1 MIINQT
7 NQNIQPFEDM
17 VDVVNNHPYPLLKQ
31 QTFVYRAKSRQIQA
45 PYFNNLGDLQ
55 QTLDVYVVDM
65 DSLPCKELTI
75 SDIGQHINSL
85 IKEQAELRKAL
96 EINRDQPKLWRKYEL
111 TGVVL
116 TSLRREL
123 ENNPN
128 SNGSITLNI
137 TIKGLYHRNSNGK
150 GEILIGYNRL
160 DTTDMVLTYIHE
172 MMHAYFDASLLAQP
186 HVEYAEEPLAE
197 LGKLRF
203 CEDFDCSHNNFTLYQ
218 AARQNVQ
225 SKQFTLGMG
234 HYGFGLFLKDNYD
247 NFPLENIFRANHHLL
262 LHNKLYQ
269 VLESL
274 SIFPWEEA
282 EAHWLSNL
290 LLKYILNSK
299 VSAIPVAKPNVSYG
313 GRIVYPYPSYFDNNR
328 LSNGNIERP
337 DVITPEVVKYLVDQI
352 PIKYLERRDSTFF
365 DPFEKDSPFLE
376 EIAARLMT
384 TMQAYFPNEAD
395 REKHIRKNMLFG
407 YDGKDSTAFLYAKK
421 KERSQT
427 TIFEFEYD
435 YEDSILSDDMTT
447 IEKHLWSRPY
457 SVIIGVPPFY
467 YRTGTTKICLYLP
480 VIEKILHICRA
491 NQMLFLTPTNWY
503 MCQNNTCRYYR
514 SWYISPHLEALYDFY
529 QTKDVFPHENF
540 LGGVAAM
547 GLGLYSNHR
556 YSRYYYTEIPKFPYY
571 NNSEYRHD
579 DYILRGI
586 TYNHIYKTILRSC
599 YNPRTRYYMSIERG
613 GYSSWSIKNVKHP
626 SKGYIIQHHTPG
638 QAVPPSNYVVCFDSL
653 EFNPQA
659 VEKFF
664 QTKIV
669 RYLVYH
675 GCPTTSRVI
684 PKYAFDILPI
694 VLLSRSDIDW
704 SLPIDQI
711 EDYIY
716 QGYYSFTQ
724 DEIDTINREIH

>member
-1 MIINQT
+1 MIHNQT
-7 NQNIQPFEDM
+7 IHNIQPFVDM
-17 VDVVNNHPYPLLKQ
+17 VDVVNNHPYPLLKRQ
-31 QTFVYRAKSRQIQA
+31 KFVYRANSNQIQA

-75 SDIGQHINSL
+75 SDISQHINSL

-96 EINRDQPKLWRKYEL
+96 EINRDQPELWRKYEL
-111 TGVVL
+111 TGGLL

-128 SNGSITLNI
+128 SNGSITLKI
-137 TIKGLYHRNSNGK
+137 TITGLYRRNSNGK
-150 GEILIGYNRL
+150 GEILIGYNRW

-203 CEDFDCSHNNFTLYQ
+203 CEDFDKSHYNFTLYKD
-218 AARQNVQ
+218 ARHNVQ
-225 SKQFTLGMG
+225 RKQFSIGIS

-269 VLESL
+269 KLRSSL
-274 SIFPWEEA
+274 GIYPCDEA
-282 EAHWLSNL
+282 KAHRLSNL
-290 LLKYILNSK
+290 LLEYILNPKASAVPVALSK
-299 VSAIPVAKPNVSYG
+299 VTSG
-313 GRIVYPYPSYFDNNR
+313 GRIVYRDFSYFDDNR
-328 LSNGNIERP
+328 LSNGYIERP
-337 DVITPEVVKYLVDQI
+337 DVINPEVVKYLVDQI
-352 PIKYLERRDSTFF
+352 PIRYLERRDSTFF

-421 KERSQT
+421 KENKKIQT
-427 TIFEFEYD
+427 SIFEFGYD
-435 YEDSILSDDMTT
+435 GKDSILSDDMTT
-447 IEKHLWSRPY
+447 IEKQLWSEHY

-480 VIEKILHICRA
+480 VIEKILHICIP
-491 NQMLFLTPTNWY
+491 NMMLFLTPTNWY

-514 SWYISPHLEALYDFY
+514 SRYISPHLEALYDFY

-547 GLGLYSNHR
+547 RLGLYSN
-556 YSRYYYTEIPKFPYY
+556 YS
-571 NNSEYRHD
+571 
-579 DYILRGI
+579 
-586 TYNHIYKTILRSC
+586 NHIIS
-599 YNPRTRYYMSIERG
+599 
-613 GYSSWSIKNVKHP
+613 VH
-626 SKGYIIQHHTPG
+626 
-638 QAVPPSNYVVCFDSL
+638 
-653 EFNPQA
+653 
-659 VEKFF
+659 
-664 QTKIV
+664 
-669 RYLVYH
+669 
-675 GCPTTSRVI
+675 
-684 PKYAFDILPI
+684 
-694 VLLSRSDIDW
+694 
-704 SLPIDQI
+704 
-711 EDYIY
+711 
-716 QGYYSFTQ
+716 
-724 DEIDTINREIH
+724 